1 MIERVQRVTLEGGE
15 GSERERNTRSSLSS
29 PGPSQ
34 WPSPSSSHRDK
45 EEVGTQE
52 RVEAWISLSW
62 TASFFPSRCILLAYP
77 RLHLPSI
84 ILHPLPVSLSVY
96 RAPLLR
102 LLFVRHVHTH
112 AFSLF
117 IRLEILVSPVPF
129 SSWANLLLTFRRIS
143 MSRGGNT
150 RMAAMGGESAH
161 WHLES
166 VKQK

>member
-15 GSERERNTRSSLSS
+15 GSERERKGTHAPPSLRQDRLND
-29 PGPSQ
+29 PLPLR
-34 WPSPSSSHRDK
+34 HTEIK
-45 EEVGTQE
+45 K

-129 SSWANLLLTFRRIS
+129 SSWANLLLTFRRVS

>member
-1 MIERVQRVTLEGGE
+1 MKVA
-15 GSERERNTRSSLSS
+15 REKGKGHTRSSLSS

-34 WPSPSSSHRDK
+34 WPSPPSSHRDK

-52 RVEAWISLSW
+52 RHES
-62 TASFFPSRCILLAYP
+62 PSRELPPFFHLDAFSLLIRASIFLQLFSILCLFLFPFIA
-77 RLHLPSI
+77 LHFFDFS
-84 ILHPLPVSLSVY
+84 SSD
-96 RAPLLR
+96 
-102 LLFVRHVHTH
+102 TH

-129 SSWANLLLTFRRIS
+129 SSWANLLLTFRRVS